1 MTVSFQRIPT
11 LGPCG
16 VDEAPREFGLRA
28 LQFLLT
34 ERVVAAVL
42 ETDALEHALAVSQL
56 IVIAPEM
63 AEPVRDHLRSVR
75 ADILTTIGRRLRE
88 QRDAA
93 TLAARSRPTSPTQGQ
108 PTRLRRPVPI
118 KPTPSAVRNPF

>member
-1 MTVSFQRIPT
+1 VSVPFPKIPV
-11 LGPCG
+11 LDPCG
-16 VDEAPREFGLRA
+16 DEEDPREFGLRT

-42 ETDALEHALAVSQL
+42 DTDALEHALAVSQL
-56 IVIAPEM
+56 IVIAAEM
-63 AEPVRDHLRSVR
+63 TEPVRDHLRAVR
-75 ADILTTIGRRLRE
+75 ADILTTIGRRQRQ

-93 TLAARSRPTSPTQGQ
+93 ALAARSRPTSPTQGQ